1 MYVVCTSMDG
11 DINSNKHL
19 VKKRK
24 KNEDKMIQSRTL
36 QCFYLYRKH
45 ANWLD
50 IRLSLC
56 LFLAHLNRMFK

>member
-19 VKKRK
+19 VKKRE
-24 KNEDKMIQSRTL
+24 KNEDKMIQSRIL
-36 QCFYLYRKH
+36 QWKH
-45 ANWLD
+45 TNWLD

-56 LFLAHLNRMFK
+56 LFLAHLNRRFK